1 MALVDQ
7 LAENL
12 SVMTGTKFTILRG
25 RPPVRYGGPVVNKR
39 PPMQYFLKADRED
52 CAYTFGGGRGRSH
65 ADMTRMLASI
75 CDMVNMGYIP
85 VRRPDGDIRK

>member
-1 MALVDQ
+1 MVMALVDQ

-12 SVMTGTKFTILRG
+12 SAMTGTKFTILRG
-25 RPPVRYGGPVVNKR
+25 RPPVSYEGPVPKKR
-39 PPMQYFLKADRED
+39 SPMLYMLKAERSD
-52 CAYTFGGGRGRSH
+52 CEYTFGGGRGRTI

-85 VRRPDGDIRK
+85 VKRP